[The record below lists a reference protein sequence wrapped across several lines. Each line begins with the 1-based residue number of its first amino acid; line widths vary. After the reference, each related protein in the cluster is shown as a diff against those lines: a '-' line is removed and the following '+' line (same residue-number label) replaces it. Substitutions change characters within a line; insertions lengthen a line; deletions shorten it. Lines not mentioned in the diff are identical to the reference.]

1 MLEISRLLINL
12 HIDDGH
18 NSFSLQELQMQN
30 QLDSSMSHSQPLQPG
45 SLEDS
50 CDAKVKKW
58 YSCQLCCMS
67 YRSSEK
73 LQHHVDARHIGL
85 HLVKPETY
93 TCSYCGE
100 PNKKVF
106 ASIRHLLKHL
116 RVKHKIVRNKAGQY
130 TSLEATCKPESSQ
143 QFDMTSPEVKEGE
156 LSSDGKCASE
166 PFSTSPI
173 SEGFGNVLRDNVLVE
188 AEDELLRDPTGVRS
202 RKIFGSCESIY
213 TCSYCDHTDI
223 DQSKFW
229 EHIMSHGKELLGNRM
244 DSHKSFQCPEC
255 GSMFVVR
262 VALFR
267 HLKLVHRIPEELSY
281 DSELKL
287 FESFRAQQQ
296 SFVNCSS
303 PPFSSFQNDLPA
315 DKLAKL
321 ASLRPEDIHSS
332 LANSPK
338 ATFFSAESSSEHLP
352 NKRQGLR
359 SQIAD
364 SSNPGLSSLSSGE
377 GLEQNECQV
386 CYKIFDSQV
395 ELKIHM
401 RVHGMA
407 FIQGTKRNMNTGCST
422 TEETSPS
429 TPSCPTDQKTIT
441 V

>member
-1 MLEISRLLINL
+1 M
-12 HIDDGH
+12 
-18 NSFSLQELQMQN
+18 SF
-30 QLDSSMSHSQPLQPG
+30 
-45 SLEDS
+45 
-50 CDAKVKKW
+50 
-58 YSCQLCCMS
+58 
-67 YRSSEK
+67 RSSEK

-93 TCSYCGE
+93 ACSYCAE

-116 RVKHKIVRNKAGQY
+116 RVRHKIIRNKAGQY

-143 QFDMTSPEVKEGE
+143 QFSFTSPEVKEGE

-173 SEGFGNVLRDNVLVE
+173 SEGFGNVPLDNVHVE
-188 AEDELLRDPTGVRS
+188 AEDELLKDPSGVRS
-202 RKIFGSCESIY
+202 RRIFGSSESVY
-213 TCSYCDHTDI
+213 ACSYCDHTDL
-223 DQSKFW
+223 DQSTFW
-229 EHIMSHGKELLGNRM
+229 EHIISHEQELLGNKIM
-244 DSHKSFQCPEC
+244 ANHKSFQCPEC

-267 HLKLVHRIPEELSY
+267 HLKLVHRIPDGNSY
-281 DSELKL
+281 ESELQL
-287 FESFRAQQQ
+287 FESFRAKQQ
-296 SFVNCSS
+296 SLADSSSS
-303 PPFSSFQNDLPA
+303 PLSSFQDDLPA

-321 ASLRPEDIHSS
+321 ASLHHEDIHNS
-332 LANSPK
+332 LTNSPRT
-338 ATFFSAESSSEHLP
+338 TFFPVEISSDHLP

-364 SSNPGLSSLSSGE
+364 LSLSNPGLSSLSSGE
-377 GLEQNECQV
+377 GQELSLQNECQV
-386 CYKIFDSQV
+386 CYKLFDSQV

-407 FIQGTKRNMNTGCST
+407 FIQGTRRNMTSFPA

-429 TPSCPTDQKTIT
+429 TPPCTTNQKTIT